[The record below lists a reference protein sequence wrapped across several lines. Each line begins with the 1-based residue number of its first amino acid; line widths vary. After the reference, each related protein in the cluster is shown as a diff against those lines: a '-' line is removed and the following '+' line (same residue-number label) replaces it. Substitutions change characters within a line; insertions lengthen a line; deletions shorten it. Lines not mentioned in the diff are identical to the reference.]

1 MVAFVIMFSG
11 GFAKGFLRLL
21 IAAIVF
27 RAEKIGGC
35 WHQGRWGG
43 KVG

>member
-11 GFAKGFLRLL
+11 GFAKGLLRLL

-27 RAEKIGGC
+27 RAGERSVAAGTRVKIPLAA
-35 WHQGRWGG
+35 
-43 KVG
+43 